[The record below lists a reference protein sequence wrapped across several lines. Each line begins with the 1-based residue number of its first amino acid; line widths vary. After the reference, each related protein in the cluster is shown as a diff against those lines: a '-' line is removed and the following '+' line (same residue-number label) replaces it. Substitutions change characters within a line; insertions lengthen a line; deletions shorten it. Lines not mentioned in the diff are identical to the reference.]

1 MSRHAIFLSCSSFLL
16 LATACTDGSEPAT
29 AQEPAGP
36 QEDTKMRE
44 PYVDPARQA
53 EINAAA
59 ERQRLPPVDWLTVE
73 LTKVDEAIDGVEFS
87 LSLPTSN
94 LDRIADYPGSLLWMG
109 VNVMDPHFEVDIDD
123 HAPTSIDQA
132 FDPKPKEAGSMNFEK
147 LKDGGALASYVRLDK
162 EIVRVRVWGRSPTT
176 KKFVCVKM
184 EVYKSRWIGDADQQL
199 PWMET
204 IAKSL
209 VVR

>member
-16 LATACTDGSEPAT
+16 LATACTDGSQPAAAQEVAA

-36 QEDTKMRE
+36 QEDTKTWE

-53 EINAAA
+53 EIDAAA
-59 ERQRLPPVDWLTVE
+59 ERQHLPPVDWLAVE

-94 LDRIADYPGSLLWMG
+94 LDRIVGHSGSLLWTG
-109 VNVMDPHFEVDIDD
+109 INVVDPHFEVDIDD

-132 FDPKPKEAGSMNFEK
+132 FDPKPKEAGSMKFEK
-147 LKDGGALASYVRLDK
+147 LKGGGALASYVRLDK
-162 EIVRVRVWGRSPTT
+162 EIVRVVYGGARPRPRSSS
-176 KKFVCVKM
+176 V
-184 EVYKSRWIGDADQQL
+184 
-199 PWMET
+199 
-204 IAKSL
+204 
-209 VVR
+209 